1 MKGTLII
8 LTTLLIFAIVGL
20 SACNSQVPSTTL
32 ENTTWVL
39 ESYGKQGNLQAVLEG
54 NEISAVFKMDEGTV
68 NGSAGCNNYFA
79 SYELNG
85 NQLSVSD
92 AGMTMM
98 FCGEPEGIMEQ
109 EDKYMTLLQSA
120 KTFQIKNNKL
130 WLFSIDDQV
139 LIFDAE

>member
-20 SACNSQVPSTTL
+20 SACTSQVPSTTL

-54 NEISAVFKMDEGTV
+54 NKISAVFKMDEGTV

-85 NQLSVSD
+85 NQLSISD
-92 AGMTMM
+92 VGATRM
-98 FCGEPEGIMEQ
+98 FCGEPEGLMEQ
-109 EDKYMTLLQSA
+109 EDQYITLLQGA
-120 KTFQIKNNKL
+120 KTFQIKDNQL
-130 WLFSIDDQV
+130 WIFSIDDQV
-139 LIFDAE
+139 LVFNAQ